1 MNPCTASREP
11 AKKTGKKQK
20 KNKNKNHI
28 YPLVGNSRKEKQMD
42 IPHWE
47 TTISLIK
54 LEFEIN
60 LSCWKNWHLKW
71 SKEHN
76 VLTQYIHREGQTLR
90 SQACSQ
96 TARCQTARTKITSG
110 YISTVLPY
118 IHRYLCLYTT
128 CKSKVNKSL
137 QLNTQDLCNCMSWD
151 TESCITNSIC
161 WDWKLN
167 YLSIKKQ
174 TKQNNHMT
182 KTLRG

>member
-60 LSCWKNWHLKW
+60 LSCWKN
-71 SKEHN
+71 
-76 VLTQYIHREGQTLR
+76 
-90 SQACSQ
+90 
-96 TARCQTARTKITSG
+96 
-110 YISTVLPY
+110 
-118 IHRYLCLYTT
+118 
-128 CKSKVNKSL
+128 
-137 QLNTQDLCNCMSWD
+137 
-151 TESCITNSIC
+151 
-161 WDWKLN
+161 
-167 YLSIKKQ
+167 
-174 TKQNNHMT
+174 
-182 KTLRG
+182 